1 MLNVISGH
9 RKTGRGEP
17 YGWPPEAGEGTAGRD
32 GERLI
37 SGKEAVA
44 ARYTR

>member
-1 MLNVISGH
+1 MLNAISGH

-17 YGWPPEAGEGTAGRD
+17 YEWPPEAGEGTAGRG